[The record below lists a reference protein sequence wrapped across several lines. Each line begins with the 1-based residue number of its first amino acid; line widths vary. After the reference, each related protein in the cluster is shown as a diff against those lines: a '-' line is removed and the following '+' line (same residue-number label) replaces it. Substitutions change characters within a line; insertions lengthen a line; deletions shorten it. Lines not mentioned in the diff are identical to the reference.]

1 MAVDMPPATQ
11 RSTQHQVSQPQPQ
24 PLVKNVVGISKK
36 ISSTHFVLALPFVKR
51 VGQSGIHV
59 IMYSKQ

>member
-11 RSTQHQVSQPQPQ
+11 RSTQHQVSQPQ